1 MEEEIKINSS
11 VRGKRANS
19 RIKFYDELAFKRK
32 KSLG

>member
-11 VRGKRANS
+11 VRCQRENS

-32 KSLG
+32 NM

>member
-11 VRGKRANS
+11 ARGQRDNS